1 MAIKKTAQ
9 EQLVI
14 NYMNKLGLKAFKS
27 KRQYWTHLEGRH
39 EKEVLQQLDEAMKE
53 RIEGK
58 SSDEEIYNLKNSSL
72 KLSLDFSNISA
83 DLYKKYFDWFA
94 NRKGNSPKKILDV
107 GCDNGI
113 VTCFLA
119 VLYPEAEVFGV
130 DIQSKA
136 IECATELALQ
146 LELPNVSFLKADIK
160 DINNYFDENSFDL
173 IVSLRSFHEV
183 FNLEELPRYW
193 STEEMLEMDFTS
205 KKSSALG
212 ALSAI
217 LKKNSASELITC
229 ERLAFMG
236 AIALWTKMLSSN
248 GFNMKWEQAEYMH
261 FHELGEQQKMPI
273 LIAST
278 QNNLELLEKV
288 YQFESREKVLQVFEG
303 KVFKEPEAEILF
315 EQTANKELLKG
326 LQINFSN
333 GSGIMRMECWKTA
346 DYVFLYQ
353 YTNIGYRELK
363 VFNVPSLSKAVAELE
378 QLKEKWAQSGKAY
391 FYENVEEREQLN
403 KEE

>member
-1 MAIKKTAQ
+1 MAIKKTAE

-27 KRQYWTHLEGRH
+27 NRQLWDQLKRKYKKEILE
-39 EKEVLQQLDEAMKE
+39 QLEQAMKA
-53 RIEGK
+53 RAEGK
-58 SSDEEIYNLKNSSL
+58 GTDEVIYNLKNSSL
-72 KLSLDFSNISA
+72 SLSLDVSNISA

-94 NRKGNSPKKILDV
+94 NRKGTAPKKILDV

-119 VLYPEAEVFGV
+119 VLYPEAEVVGL
-130 DIQSKA
+130 DIQPKA
-136 IECATELALQ
+136 IECAEELASKLG
-146 LELPNVSFLKADIK
+146 LSNVAFLNIDL
-160 DINNYFDENSFDL
+160 NNVCDYFDENSFDL
-173 IVSLRSFHEV
+173 IVSLRSLHEV

-193 STEEMLEMDFTS
+193 STEQLLEMDFTAERNS
-205 KKSSALG
+205 IL
-212 ALSAI
+212 LSLSTI
-217 LKKNSASELITC
+217 LKSNSSSEFITC
-229 ERLAFMG
+229 EKLAFMG

-248 GFNMKWEQAEYMH
+248 GFTIKWNEAEYIN

-273 LIAST
+273 FIAST
-278 QNNLELLEKV
+278 QNNLEILKQV
-288 YQFESREKVLQVFEG
+288 YQFEAQEKVLQFFDG

-315 EQTANKELLKG
+315 QQAEDKELLKG

-333 GSGIMRMECWKTA
+333 GSGNMRIECWKTA

-363 VFNVPSLSKAVAELE
+363 VFELPSLSKAVEELNE
-378 QLKEKWAQSGKAY
+378 LKEKWAPSGKTY
-391 FYENVEEREQLN
+391 FYESLEEREQFV
-403 KEE
+403 EEA